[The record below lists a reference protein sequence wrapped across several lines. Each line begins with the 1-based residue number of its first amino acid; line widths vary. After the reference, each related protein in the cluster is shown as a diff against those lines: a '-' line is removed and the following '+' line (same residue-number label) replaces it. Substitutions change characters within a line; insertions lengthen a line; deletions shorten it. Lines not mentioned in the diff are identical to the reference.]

1 MHGDAESRVSTA
13 YSVESLVSHPLK
25 KPVLVVN
32 SVRLATHSGVT
43 TSEPGYRPRCWPGRF
58 LTVRDCSSFF
68 PLFLP
73 QPVYTLDC
81 PLAAAKAIQG
91 LRAVFDETYPDPVRV
106 VSIGVP
112 VSELLDDPSGPAGSL
127 TSVEFCGGT

>member
-1 MHGDAESRVSTA
+1 MISTA
-13 YSVESLVSHPLK
+13 MIRNQSPACKSTVSLLPPAPPENICPAVS
-25 KPVLVVN
+25 PVL
-32 SVRLATHSGVT
+32 S
-43 TSEPGYRPRCWPGRF
+43 PR
-58 LTVRDCSSFF
+58 
-68 PLFLP
+68 
-73 QPVYTLDC
+73 QPVYAEDC
-81 PLAAAKAIQG
+81 ALAAAKAIQG